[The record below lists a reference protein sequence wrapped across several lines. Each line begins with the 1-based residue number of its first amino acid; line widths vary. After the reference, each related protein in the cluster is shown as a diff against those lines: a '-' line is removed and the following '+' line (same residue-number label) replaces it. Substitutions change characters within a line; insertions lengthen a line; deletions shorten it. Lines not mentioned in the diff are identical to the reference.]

1 MAHQKVR
8 RATNTLHG
16 DFCIYPMLAS
26 VSVAA
31 SFMRRP
37 LSSIR
42 AQIHLLDAAQN
53 SIYNNG
59 SKGLAEILNQLK
71 EENVV
76 LEVFRE

>member
-16 DFCIYPMLAS
+16 DFYIYPMLSS

-42 AQIHLLDAAQN
+42 AQIHLLDVAQN